1 MKKVVVAIILCIWS
15 VLGVAQTARVLD
27 KLTQQGI
34 PGVLIFSKSSD
45 QVIHTDAKGQFD
57 PSVFKSTDSIHVQ
70 MIGYVPLIYSYAQLE
85 EMKFKIELTE
95 NPILL
100 TEVIISSYRTQENKL
115 EVPNRI
121 EKVNMNEA
129 AFQNPQTAADLLG
142 TSGYA
147 FIQKSQLGGGSPM
160 IRGMATNRV
169 LLVVDGVRMNNAIF
183 RSGNLQNVISL
194 DANALESTEI
204 LFGPGSVMYGSDAI
218 GGVMNFNTIG
228 PKFSDNASKP
238 FVLGNALMR
247 TSTANSEVTGH
258 LDLTIGLKKWSF
270 VTSFTKSKYGDLR
283 SGSVGGV
290 SYFYRQYYVETIADK
305 DYMVPNA
312 DSALQVGSKY
322 DQTNFMQKI
331 CFKPNASWEFHY
343 GFHFSETS
351 SYNRYDRL
359 YVMQTAGPYKN
370 KLRWAEWYYGPQKWN
385 MHRMGITHSKPTIAY
400 NQMHLIV
407 ALQNFEESR
416 YDREF
421 MVREL
426 RMQKETVRALSF
438 NLDLDK
444 KLNEKTNINYGV
456 ELVHNTVGSVASLT
470 HVVTDEVSSTVTRYP
485 DGSTWESYGAYASVK
500 YKLTKKFI
508 INAGVR
514 YSYYKIKAVFDT
526 TVFPFPFM
534 GTTMSN
540 GTLNGSIGFVFA
552 PTRSWQLYLNG
563 ASGFRAPNI
572 DDMGKVFESTPGYLV
587 VPNPDLKPE
596 HAYNSEIGTVK
607 TFGRFLK
614 IDFAAYYTVLN
625 DAMERKD
632 FLLNGQ
638 STIRYLGNKSNIQAV
653 QNIAKAQVYGIQTG
667 FEFSYKGA
675 GLKSTFSYQ
684 DGKEQSGDSL
694 IYYPLRHAAPLF
706 GSVHLTYG
714 YKILKMDFY
723 VLYNGKMDYEDL
735 ALTERV
741 NASYAK
747 DYSKDPKG
755 LPYVAS
761 WYTLNFKV
769 AIYANQYVALT
780 AGVENIADR
789 LYRPYSSG
797 INAPGRNFIV
807 SLRAK
812 F

>member
-1 MKKVVVAIILCIWS
+1 MKKIVVAAFLWMWA
-15 VLGVAQTARVLD
+15 VLGFSQTASVLD

-34 PGVLIFSKSSD
+34 PGVLIFSKSPE
-45 QVIHTDAKGQFD
+45 VAVHTDPKGQVD
-57 PSVFKSTDSIHVQ
+57 ISAFKSVDSIHLQ
-70 MIGYVPLIYSYAQLE
+70 MIGYLPLVYSYARME

-95 NPILL
+95 NPIPL
-100 TEVIISSYRTQENKL
+100 TEVIISSYRTQDNKL
-115 EVPNRI
+115 EIPNRI
-121 EKVNMNEA
+121 EKLSMIEV

-218 GGVMNFNTIG
+218 GGVMNFNTLE
-228 PKFSDNASKP
+228 PKFSDKANKL
-238 FVLGNALMR
+238 FTLGNALMR
-247 TSTANSEVTGH
+247 TSTANSEMTGH
-258 LDLTIGLKKWSF
+258 VDLNIGLKKWAF
-270 VTSFTKSKYGDLR
+270 VTSFTRSKYADLR

-290 SYFYRQYYVETIADK
+290 NYFYRPYYVETIADK

-312 DSALQVGSKY
+312 DSSLQVGSKY
-322 DQTNFMQKI
+322 DQNNFMQKI
-331 CFKPNASWEFHY
+331 SFKPNTAWEFEY

-370 KLRWAEWYYGPQKWN
+370 KLRWAEWYYGPQKWS
-385 MHRMGITHSKPTIAY
+385 MHRIGVTHSKATIAY
-400 NQMHLIV
+400 DHLHLIAAV
-407 ALQNFEESR
+407 QNFEESR

-444 KLNEKTNINYGV
+444 KLNERASINYGV
-456 ELVHNTVGSVASLT
+456 ELVHNTVGSFASLT
-470 HVVTDEVSSTVTRYP
+470 HVVTDVVSPTVTRYP
-485 DGSTWESYGAYASVK
+485 NGSTWESYGVYTSLK
-500 YKLTKKFI
+500 YKLTKKLI
-508 INAGVR
+508 VNAGLR
-514 YSYYKIKAVFDT
+514 YSYYRIKAVFDT
-526 TVFPFPFM
+526 VNFPFPF
-534 GTTMSN
+534 TDAKMSN
-540 GTLNGSIGFVFA
+540 GTLNGSLGFVYA

-563 ASGFRAPNI
+563 ATGFRAPNI

-607 TFGRFLK
+607 TFGRFFK
-614 IDFAAYYTVLN
+614 FDFAAYYTILN

-632 FLLNGQ
+632 YTFNGQ
-638 STIRYLGNKSNIQAV
+638 TTIRFLGNKSNIQAV

-667 FEFSYKGA
+667 FELNYKGA
-675 GLKSTFSYQ
+675 GLKSTFSFQ

-694 IYYPLRHAAPLF
+694 IYYPLRHAAPMF

-714 YKILKMDFY
+714 HKILKVDFY
-723 VLYNGKMDYEDL
+723 ILYNGKMDYEDL
-735 ALTERV
+735 ALTERM

-755 LPYVAS
+755 LAFVAS

-769 AIYANQYVALT
+769 AVYANQHVALT
-780 AGVENIADR
+780 AGVENITDR

-797 INAPGRNFIV
+797 INAPGRNVIV
-807 SLRAK
+807 SLRGK

>member
-1 MKKVVVAIILCIWS
+1 MKRIVGVLFLLMGP
-15 VLGVAQTARVLD
+15 VLGVAQTAKVLD

-34 PGVLIFSKSSD
+34 PGVLIFSKSPD
-45 QVIHTDAKGQFD
+45 IAIHTDPKGQFD
-57 PSVFKSTDSIHVQ
+57 ASFFKSADSIHFQ
-70 MIGYVPLIYSYAQLE
+70 ILGYVPLIYSYSRME
-85 EMKFKIELTE
+85 EMNFKMELTE
-95 NPILL
+95 NPIPL
-100 TEVIISSYRTQENKL
+100 TEITVSSYRAQENKL
-115 EVPNRI
+115 EIPNRI
-121 EKVNMNEA
+121 EKLNMNEA

-218 GGVMNFNTIG
+218 GGVMNFNTIE
-228 PKFSDNASKP
+228 PKFSDKANKL

-247 TSTANSEVTGH
+247 TSTANAEVTGH
-258 LDLTIGLKKWSF
+258 LDLNIAVKKWAF
-270 VTSFTKSKYGDLR
+270 VTSFTRSKYGDLR

-290 SYFYRQYYVETIADK
+290 NYFYRPYYVQTIADK
-305 DYMVPNA
+305 DYMVPNV
-312 DSALQVGSKY
+312 DSTLQVGSKY
-322 DQTNFMQKI
+322 DQVNFMQKI
-331 CFKPNASWEFHY
+331 CFKPNKTWQFDY

-351 SYNRYDRL
+351 PYNRYDRL
-359 YVMQTAGPYKN
+359 YVMQTSGPYKN

-385 MHRMGITHSKPTIAY
+385 MHRAGLTYSKATVAY
-400 NQMHLIV
+400 DRLHIIS
-407 ALQNFEESR
+407 ALQYFEESR

-426 RMQKETVRALSF
+426 RMQTEKVNALSL
-438 NLDLDK
+438 NVDLEK
-444 KLNEKTNINYGV
+444 LLNEKTSINYGAEV
-456 ELVHNTVGSVASLT
+456 VHNRVGSSASLT
-470 HVVTDEVSSTVTRYP
+470 HVVTNVVSPTVTRYP
-485 DGSTWESYGAYASVK
+485 DGSTWESYGVYTSAK
-500 YKLTKKFI
+500 YKLTKKLI
-508 INAGVR
+508 ISAGIR

-526 TVFPFPFM
+526 TNFPFPFSD
-534 GTTMSN
+534 TKMSN
-540 GTLNGSIGFVFA
+540 GTLNGSIGFVYT
-552 PTRSWQLYLNG
+552 PIRSWQIYLNG

-596 HAYNSEIGTVK
+596 HAYNSEIGMVK

-614 IDFAAYYTVLN
+614 IDFAAYYTQLN

-638 STIRYLGNKSNIQAV
+638 STIRYLGNKSFIQAV

-667 FEFSYKGA
+667 FELNYKSV

-694 IYYPLRHAAPLF
+694 IYYPLRHAAPMF
-706 GSVHLTYG
+706 GSVHLTYR
-714 YKILKMDFY
+714 YKILKLDFY
-723 VLYNGKMDYEDL
+723 VQYNGKMDYEDL
-735 ALTERV
+735 ALTERINV
-741 NASYAK
+741 SYAK

-755 LPYVAS
+755 LAYVDS
-761 WYTLNFKV
+761 WYTLNFKI
-769 AIYANQYVALT
+769 AFYANQYVALT
-780 AGVENIADR
+780 AGMENIADR

-797 INAPGRNFIV
+797 INAPGRNIIV
-807 SLRAK
+807 ALRAK